1 MVEIMSEEH
10 KVKIMK
16 ITGHSLT
23 DFWDNIKCTI
33 IQIIGVPE
41 EEEKKKGYKKI
52 FEEIE
57 VQNFPN
63 MEKEIV
69 NKDQEAQKL
78 PYRINPRRNTPRH
91 IVKTN
96 TMLSLLTAWVQ
107 SLVEELK
114 SHKPHSAA
122 KKRDVIF
129 NNNKIIMRHIHT
141 YQIEI
146 EVLELNKT
154 KIQLK

>member
-1 MVEIMSEEH
+1 
-10 KVKIMK
+10 
-16 ITGHSLT
+16 
-23 DFWDNIKCTI
+23 
-33 IQIIGVPE
+33 
-41 EEEKKKGYKKI
+41 
-52 FEEIE
+52 
-57 VQNFPN
+57 
-63 MEKEIV
+63 
-69 NKDQEAQKL
+69 
-78 PYRINPRRNTPRH
+78 
-91 IVKTN
+91 
-96 TMLSLLTAWVQ
+96 MLSLLTAWVQ